1 MDEYDD
7 RDRSPGLMSRSL
19 HVDVER
25 TERGLLP
32 PPTGTE
38 VVVDLRGR
46 QAATTDI
53 LAADW
58 WAAARCN
65 DGSGQLARLFFS
77 EKLQDIARAQAIC
90 AMCTALVPCLEG
102 AIERREPRGVWGGQL
117 FADGR
122 IVAAKRRRGR
132 PRKVPTPDDQLPER
146 PLPEHL
152 RGVAM
157 VRRRASPSARTPSP
171 NGQLARSTASRSQS
185 RTSSSI
191 SSGSCS
197 SR

>member
-1 MDEYDD
+1 MDESDD
-7 RDRSPGLMSRSL
+7 RDPPRLVSRSL
-19 HVDVER
+19 HVDVEQPGP
-25 TERGLLP
+25 GLP
-32 PPTGTE
+32 SPPTETD

-46 QAATTDI
+46 HAATPDI
-53 LAADW
+53 LVADW
-58 WAAARCN
+58 WADARCN
-65 DGSGQLARLFFS
+65 DGSGGLARLFFS

-90 AMCTALVPCLEG
+90 ATCTALVPCLEG

-152 RGVAM
+152 RGVAV
-157 VRRRASPSARTPSP
+157 VRRRASPSARTPSS
-171 NGQLARSTASRSQS
+171 NGQLAHSAASRSQS